1 MMRSITVLALALVLG
16 AGTTAARAHA
26 MLAGA
31 QPRVGSSVSSA
42 PRQVTLSFTQQL
54 EPGFS
59 SITVTGPS
67 GQQVSAGRASVSGTT
82 MSVPLRAAGPG
93 TYRVNW
99 RALSVDTHTTE
110 GSFSFT
116 VGGR

>member
-1 MMRSITVLALALVLG
+1 MRSITVLTLALMLG
-16 AGTTAARAHA
+16 AGTTAAHAHA

-31 QPRVGSSVSSA
+31 QPRVGSSVASA
-42 PRQVTLSFTQQL
+42 PRQVTLSFTQRL
-54 EPGFS
+54 EPSFS

-67 GQQVSAGRASVSGTT
+67 GLQVSAGRASVRGTT

-93 TYRVNW
+93 TYQVNW
-99 RALSVDTHTTE
+99 RALSVDTHTTQ

>member
-1 MMRSITVLALALVLG
+1 MAPGSLRSSISTSTTYSQPPSDNRCSGQEVQRRNCHLEADMMRSITVLALALVLG

-59 SITVTGPS
+59 SI
-67 GQQVSAGRASVSGTT
+67 
-82 MSVPLRAAGPG
+82 
-93 TYRVNW
+93 
-99 RALSVDTHTTE
+99 
-110 GSFSFT
+110 
-116 VGGR
+116 